1 MSNHDISFNFFNELI
16 LKLYFFNTCGSMV
29 EDLDMLIRLLGA
41 SSSLNRCLFSTIFP
55 QNKEVTKPLSS
66 KPNFGSISN
75 QPSWTVG
82 PG

>member
-1 MSNHDISFNFFNELI
+1 
-16 LKLYFFNTCGSMV
+16 MV
-29 EDLDMLIRLLGA
+29 EDLDMLIRLFGA

-55 QNKEVTKPLSS
+55 QNKEVTKPLSR